1 MEEQSNEALWYV
13 VHTYSGYENKVAT
26 DLQTMVENRRLQ
38 DLICDIKVPTEMV
51 PEIKDG
57 KERMVEHK
65 LFPGYVLVKMV
76 MNDDTWYVVRNTR
89 GCTGFVG
96 PASKPVPL
104 TAEEVEK
111 MGVEKAAPLTVDFN
125 VGDTVQITAGPLE
138 GFMGLVEG
146 IDTESFKV
154 KLKVPICLA
163 ARRPQKW
170 TSVRSGC
177 RNQPASVLQGKN
189 RSAVLIERVHRVR
202 ARGRRGDTAP
212 QLTTDF
218 GGAFTMAQKKLLA
231 TLSCRSRPAKATRLP
246 CWPCSGSEGR
256 QHHGVHQRSSTSVPR
271 TRWVMSSPSSSPST
285 LTAPSA
291 SSPRL
296 LRQLF

>member
-38 DLICDIKVPTEMV
+38 DLICDIKVPVEMV

-57 KERMVEHK
+57 KERLVERK

-111 MGVEKAAPLTVDFN
+111 MGVEAKAPLTVDFA
-125 VGDTVQITAGPLE
+125 VGDSVQITSGPLE
-138 GFMGLVEG
+138 GFMGVVEE
-146 IDTESFKV
+146 INTETFKV
-154 KLKVPICLA
+154 KLKVNMFG
-163 ARRPQKW
+163 RE
-170 TSVRSGC
+170 T
-177 RNQPASVLQGKN
+177 PAEVD
-189 RSAVLIERVHRVR
+189 I
-202 ARGRRGDTAP
+202 
-212 QLTTDF
+212 
-218 GGAFTMAQKKLLA
+218 AQVEPL
-231 TLSCRSRPAKATRLP
+231 
-246 CWPCSGSEGR
+246 
-256 QHHGVHQRSSTSVPR
+256 
-271 TRWVMSSPSSSPST
+271 
-285 LTAPSA
+285 
-291 SSPRL
+291 
-296 LRQLF
+296 